1 MTCLLYA
8 SLNHINSGIVMKQY
22 LINVIVFFFK
32 VRKCIKGYL
41 VLNEKNYL
49 SNNLVED
56 DFNERFTC

>member
-1 MTCLLYA
+1 
-8 SLNHINSGIVMKQY
+8 MKQY

-41 VLNEKNYL
+41 VLKEKNYL